1 MRILTYGVERHVD
14 SAQMYGNEVEVGDAV
29 RASGL
34 NRSEVFISKLR
45 SLVKQ
50 KTSRNID
57 TGELFSYEN

>member
-1 MRILTYGVERHVD
+1 MERHVD

-45 SLVKQ
+45 SLLKQ